1 MSANLDFEWTN
12 GHPEE
17 LAAKLDRFGEEL
29 IPRLEQAVDELVL
42 RVQATAQRLVRVD
55 TGRLRASI
63 EGVVE
68 RLAGDIVEGVVG
80 TNVEYARYVESD
92 YPFLRPAIEAEWPR
106 IRSRTIEAVRS
117 AWEAV

>member
-1 MSANLDFEWTN
+1 MPGAVDFEWTA

-17 LAAKLDRFGEEL
+17 LAAKLDRFGDEL
-29 IPRLEQAVDELVL
+29 IPRLVEAVDELVL

-63 EGVVE
+63 EGLVE

-80 TNVEYARYVESD
+80 TNVEYAVYVESD
-92 YPFLRPAIEAEWPR
+92 YPFLRPAIEAEWPT
-106 IRSRTIEAVRS
+106 IRSRTIEAVRA
-117 AWEAV
+117 AWEAL